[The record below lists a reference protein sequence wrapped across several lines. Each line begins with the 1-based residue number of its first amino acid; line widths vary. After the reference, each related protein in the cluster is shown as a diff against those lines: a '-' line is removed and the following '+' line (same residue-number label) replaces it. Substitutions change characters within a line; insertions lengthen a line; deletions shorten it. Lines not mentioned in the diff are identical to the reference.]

1 MRVIQ
6 RPQRSN
12 GKDDHTAADRS
23 DDLSVG
29 NNGGIEVSFEEGIY
43 GRRLRLP
50 RLGHPRWL
58 RIGLFAIWGP
68 GLIAMLADTDVGSTV
83 TAAQSGA
90 EWGYRLLLPQLILI
104 PILYVVQEMTVR
116 LGIVTQKGHGALIRE
131 RFGRGWAVLSAVT
144 LFASSAGALITEF
157 VGVAGVGEL
166 FGITPDL
173 TVPVA
178 AAFLIGIAFTGSYRR
193 AERIGIAL
201 GLAELVFIPAMLLAH
216 PDLHAVAHGLAQFP
230 IRNSSYTTLLAANV
244 GAVIMPWM
252 IFYQQG
258 AVIDKELGH
267 HHIRSE
273 RRDTAVGSVITQGI
287 MVVIVMAFAATV
299 GLRHSSSP
307 LQTVGQLASALTPA
321 LGAEGSRVV
330 LAIALIGAALVAALV
345 ASLAAA
351 WGISEAFGWAH
362 SLNSRPSRKTAK
374 FYAVYALT
382 HILGVVI
389 VLLNFN
395 LVGLVIAVE
404 VMNALLLPIVL
415 GFLLALESRTL
426 PAEYRSKGIYRWF
439 VTVVCLVVMGFGV
452 YMIPVTLGW
461 L

>member
-1 MRVIQ
+1 MRIIREAGTVEDASEKGL
-6 RPQRSN
+6 P
-12 GKDDHTAADRS
+12 
-23 DDLSVG
+23 
-29 NNGGIEVSFEEGIY
+29 GGRI
-43 GRRLRLP
+43 RRL
-50 RLGHPRWL
+50 RWL
-58 RIGLFAIWGP
+58 RIGFFAIWGP
-68 GLIAMLADTDVGSTV
+68 GLIVMPDLTDVGSTI

-90 EWGYRLLLPQLILI
+90 DWGYRLLLPQLILI

-131 RFGRGWAVLSAVT
+131 RFGRRWAALSALT
-144 LFASSAGALITEF
+144 LFLSSAGALITEF
-157 VGVAGVGEL
+157 VGVAGVGQL

-173 TVPVA
+173 AVPVA
-178 AAFLIGIAFTGSYRR
+178 AAFLVGIALTGSYRR

-230 IRNSSYTTLLAANV
+230 VRSSSYMTLLAANV

-258 AVIDKELGH
+258 AVIDKELRH
-267 HHIRSE
+267 NHIRSE
-273 RRDTAVGSVITQGI
+273 RRDTAVGAVITQGL
-287 MVVIVMAFAATV
+287 MVVIIMAFAATES
-299 GLRHSSSP
+299 LRHYAPS

-321 LGAEGSRVV
+321 LGIEGSKVV
-330 LAIALIGAALVAALV
+330 LGIGLIGAALVAALV

-351 WGISEAFGWAH
+351 WGISEAFGWEH
-362 SLNSRPSRKTAK
+362 SLNSKPSRKTVK
-374 FYAVYALT
+374 FYVTYTLA
-382 HILGVVI
+382 HILGAVI

-395 LVGLVIAVE
+395 LVSLVIAVE

-415 GFLLALESRTL
+415 GFLLALESRAL
-426 PAEYRSKGIYRWF
+426 PAKYRSKGVYRWL
-439 VTVVCLVVMGFGV
+439 VTAVCLVVIGFGL